1 VFYQDSKGQFGFNE
15 YRMRSAEARGNIGV
29 VFVAYSL
36 LQAISL
42 AKEIQADAFIID
54 EPDGREALAL
64 NPPQLACK
72 NDSATASDIQV

>member
-1 VFYQDSKGQFGFNE
+1 MSIVCGVPKPW
-15 YRMRSAEARGNIGV
+15 GNVGV

-64 NPPQLACK
+64 NPPQLASE